1 MGDREKSKWK
11 STCIIIVI
19 TFLITPL
26 IGFGA
31 TQNVTELPENVTLVE
46 NVPEFN
52 EPQPENITDIPE
64 PIITILSEPEDITN
78 ITEPIITIL
87 SELEDVTNITAPIIT
102 ILSPENT
109 TYTTTLIGLN
119 YTINKPTD
127 WVGYSL
133 NGADNVTITGNIT
146 FYAPGGLNRLV
157 LYAADTAG
165 NSGAAEVQFNVN
177 VTDSLGIRPKLSAK
191 KDFFAVDEEPA
202 FTFEYKT
209 FNKSFIK
216 NASAQ
221 TFNESFI
228 GSISESE
235 SGIAALGEPQKAF
248 KRWKTANETIEAFVY
263 DYSGKLTDIV
273 PEIERIQEGTFE
285 IKLLKERAFRAGVY
299 KLEVELVQDERVYVV
314 EKEFPWGL
322 ISLNTRKSIYKPGET
337 AEFIIVVLDEEGH
350 SVCDANISMIVTNP
364 NDEKTGYCT
373 CAGTILPGDECGLYT
388 AEYLTEVEGN
398 HTVNVTASIGGVD
411 VSFET
416 NFSVQQNYE
425 FDIIREAQ
433 SKIDPTKQDWFNVK
447 IDIESFTDARS
458 ITLKEFVP
466 AEFEISTTDATTV
479 LGEDDTK
486 TITWKKDLIDG
497 NTSVSYSY
505 SVPHVWP
512 YLYALGPV
520 EIEYNG
526 NTFTEARAWYV
537 AVDPTVKATSIE
549 KYYFTLGVGVT
560 SAYTPFAGDQTGV
573 NAVPFATAN
582 LFDTEA
588 STSTADSFD
597 RNLPDIYFNST
608 GVIVERNSGTN
619 SGINVSVS
627 VLEFSPSSVKVQT
640 GTFNLPASNISTTS
654 SIGESVIISNSALI
668 FYYKSTDTNDDYTD
682 NAVRGTITGV
692 NQLTFDVN
700 AATAT
705 GIKSGHWYVF
715 ESLDGAFTVQNTTL
729 TFASAAT
736 TATGT
741 INSVQQNKTF
751 LIASYITSETSDD
764 PRDGSLWVNLTNSTT
779 ITGTRLGTPSA
790 TITATVYAITF
801 SGSENVQ
808 RGYFSYSAGTGTDS
822 DTIAAVDLDRAM
834 PWNPVLTG
842 RMADDSTSAA
852 KESAFQLVNLTN
864 STTVQGT
871 RAETTG
877 NAEGGWEVI
886 EWIINKV
893 PTTPTSITCNGGS
906 CNVTVDTPAVLQAS
920 GSTDADSDEITYFIE
935 ASLNNITTVQDTTNV
950 QVTPEDP
957 NIAATGGTTTE
968 SGGYTF
974 HTFTSSGT
982 FQVTSGSGNVELLVV
997 GGGAGGGTGG
1007 TAGRGGGGAGG
1018 IVYSSAFP
1026 VSTGSYT
1033 VTVGGGGAPGADTSS
1048 TSGNGVNSSF
1058 NTLVAIG
1065 GGGAGPHATAGTAG
1079 GSGGGGS
1086 GYSGEAG
1093 GAGLQPGSASGGYGN
1108 AGGASYNGGAAPGR
1122 QGGGGGAG
1130 AAGQNGQST
1139 SGGNGGVG
1147 LQFSQFASV
1156 GGSPA
1161 GWFGGGGGGGASSG
1175 QGAGSGGQGGGGA
1188 GSSSGV
1194 GTSGTPNT
1202 GGGGGGAIS
1211 TGGSGGSGIV
1221 IVRYPTGG
1229 GKTSN
1234 DTNTTAT
1241 TYQDVDSNY
1250 ILINNITVKV
1260 EVDSYN
1266 PEASVQQS
1274 TNDPDLYL
1282 EMYNGSAWIG
1292 IGEFH
1297 LNESYTGDTLN
1308 TTNANFSLTTT
1319 DSTILTAWQTSTNQD
1334 LRIKGIYMDYY
1345 NATTIDEINYT
1356 NVWVTINGTSW
1367 TEIGNHSESTTL
1379 DWDTTDIAEQTCI
1392 DLRARAIDLAGSNT
1406 YSDYYT
1412 KGCCLNISHEAPTYS
1427 NDQDDSGGSVNEGT
1441 KVNVSVYWDDDV
1453 ALSKGILRTNKTG
1466 TWQNETPWN
1475 DFTATPQW
1483 FNTTIDTS
1491 GCGGGT
1497 ICWVQWAN
1505 DTSDNWNTSM
1515 STTAHCFNV
1524 IEVDSTPPLI
1534 TDENLNRT
1542 ELNTGET
1549 IRLNATTSDPESDVT
1564 SVEFSIKYSNGT
1576 SANFSAT
1583 EISTNYWEY
1592 NFSDTAQPGQYN
1604 WTDTYATSAGGTN
1617 HTTPSL
1623 TFIVYDITPPVPS
1636 NMSTNETAAGSPCLF
1651 SAYWTDNVGLAN
1663 YTFAWNDTGEW
1674 VNDSVVDF
1682 SGTGNWSNVT
1692 KPLNSTPKTIGWRI
1706 YANDTSG
1713 NRNDTGI
1720 QLLTLKDATKPVPS
1734 NISTNATAAKR
1745 PCLFSVYWTDNVGL
1759 ANYTFAW
1766 NDTGEWVN
1774 ESAVNF
1780 SGTGNWSNVTKPLN
1794 STLKTIG
1801 WRIYANDTSGNQNDT
1816 GIQLLTIQVNEAPTT
1831 PTSITCDGGD
1841 CDVNI
1846 DTGVTLNASGS
1857 TDPDGDEI
1865 TYFIEATLVNA
1876 TIVQNTTDISL
1887 TAKGSGE
1894 ISKAGTDTSTSSNTL
1909 TGLSWSHTLVSG
1921 TDRMVVVM
1929 IAWENA
1935 NINTAVS
1942 GVTYGGH
1949 AMTQASAEASGNT
1962 GSGYEAACQI
1972 WYILEANLPSDG
1984 AKTVNVT
1991 MTGTAS
1997 SLENDAIA
2005 MQFNGV
2011 AQSGTVEQSD
2021 ADGATSGTTITS
2033 TISPSENSWVL
2044 SCFKAGNVVDVAQNE
2059 GQTEVLE
2066 FDDASST
2073 SSYAE
2078 YGPATGSET
2087 SFSSTFTGTINRHAR
2102 AAASF
2107 VSATGTSSETNT
2119 TTTTYDD
2126 VDSNYYSTINITVK
2140 VEVDSYN
2147 PEASVQQATNDPDL
2161 YLELY
2166 NGSAWIGIGEF
2177 HLNETYTGDSLDT
2190 TNHNFSLTTTDST
2203 ILTAWQTSTNQ
2214 DLRIKGIYMD
2224 YYNSTTIDEINY
2236 TNVWVTINSKNW
2248 TEIGNHSES
2257 TTLDWNTTDIA
2268 ELMCINLRARAIDLA
2283 GSNTYSDYY
2292 TKECCLNIYRWN
2304 DCNVTWISPSD
2315 PSEYTLGNTITLTC
2329 LVRDATT
2336 SAPIENYPVHFYN
2349 RTDGVTYEFG
2359 VNYTNSSGY
2368 AVMDWATTG
2377 VAEGWYYPKGNITD
2391 NATLL
2396 YHATAP
2402 YEANTSINL
2411 SYVKT
2416 LEIRNQAAS
2425 QGITSINVSGSGGET
2440 IINPYNDVDGSGSAQ
2455 NTGTTTPVVTIYNPP
2470 SSTEYKIWLKVE
2482 GGTGWDYIVTDEK
2495 FNVTADGT
2503 DPGDVSTW
2511 TSLRLGG
2518 SWGTFVDTGE
2528 TVAQGT
2534 YKDLYL
2540 AFLLNG
2546 SGTGNATISVL
2557 GEVA

>member
-1 MGDREKSKWK
+1 MGREKSKWK

-52 EPQPENITDIPE
+52 EPQPENITNIPE
-64 PIITILSEPEDITN
+64 PIT
-78 ITEPIITIL
+78 TIL

-102 ILSPENT
+102 IRSPENT
-109 TYTTTLIGLN
+109 TYATTLIGLN

-133 NGADNVTITGNIT
+133 NGANNVTITGNIT
-146 FYAPGGLNRLV
+146 FYAPGGLNHLV

-165 NSGAAEVQFNVN
+165 NSGTAEVQFNVN
-177 VTDSLGIRPKLSAK
+177 VTDSLGITPKLSAK

-322 ISLNTRKSIYKPGET
+322 VSLNTRKSIYKPGET
-337 AEFIIVVLDEEGH
+337 AEFVIVVLDEEGH

-373 CAGTILPGDECGLYT
+373 CAGTILPGEECGLYT
-388 AEYLTEVEGN
+388 ANYLTEVEGN
-398 HTVNVTASIGGVD
+398 HTVNITAKIGVREINRTWHESKKNHDDKSGCPCQCEEE
-411 VSFET
+411 SGEAGESESCGYFEYEYEDILV
-416 NFSVQQNYE
+416 NFSTYFLVKEDYE
-425 FDIIREAQ
+425 FDIVREAQ
-433 SKIDPTKQDWFNVK
+433 SKIDPKKQDWSDVT
-447 IDIESFTDARS
+447 IDIESFTDAHS
-458 ITLKEFVP
+458 ITIKEFVP

-486 TITWKKDLIDG
+486 TITWKKDLIG
-497 NTSVSYSY
+497 GKTSVNYSY
-505 SVPHVWP
+505 SVPPVWP

-526 NTFTEARAWYV
+526 NTFMEARAWYV
-537 AVDPTVKATSIE
+537 AVDPEEMFWDLFPSTTLNATNWPVTDLSPTVKAPNRCTICEPSDPYILE
-549 KYYFTLGVGVT
+549 LNNQDGVT
-560 SAYTPFAGDQTGV
+560 SKAID
-573 NAVPFATAN
+573 
-582 LFDTEA
+582 L
-588 STSTADSFD
+588 
-597 RNLPDIYFNST
+597 
-608 GVIVERNSGTN
+608 SGYKN
-619 SGINVSVS
+619 INVS
-627 VLEFSPSSVKVQT
+627 FWYCQYCGANSPEAGEMISLWYNASNGSWVKIWELDGGTNQNFYFKNITLTDAAHTGFKLKFNTTASSGEADQYEIDDVKVEAE
-640 GTFNLPASNISTTS
+640 LA
-654 SIGESVIISNSALI
+654 
-668 FYYKSTDTNDDYTD
+668 
-682 NAVRGTITGV
+682 
-692 NQLTFDVN
+692 N
-700 AATAT
+700 AA
-705 GIKSGHWYVF
+705 
-715 ESLDGAFTVQNTTL
+715 
-729 TFASAAT
+729 
-736 TATGT
+736 
-741 INSVQQNKTF
+741 
-751 LIASYITSETSDD
+751 
-764 PRDGSLWVNLTNSTT
+764 
-779 ITGTRLGTPSA
+779 
-790 TITATVYAITF
+790 
-801 SGSENVQ
+801 
-808 RGYFSYSAGTGTDS
+808 
-822 DTIAAVDLDRAM
+822 
-834 PWNPVLTG
+834 
-842 RMADDSTSAA
+842 
-852 KESAFQLVNLTN
+852 
-864 STTVQGT
+864 
-871 RAETTG
+871 
-877 NAEGGWEVI
+877 
-886 EWIINKV
+886 
-893 PTTPTSITCNGGS
+893 PTTPTNITCNGGS
-906 CNVTVDTPAVLQAS
+906 CNVTVDSSAVLQAS
-920 GSTDADSDEITYFIE
+920 GSTDADGDDITYFIE
-935 ASLNNITTVQDTTNV
+935 ASLKNITTVQDTTNV
-950 QVTPEDP
+950 QVTLEDP

-968 SGGYTF
+968 TGGYKF

-1122 QGGGGGAG
+1122 QGGGAGAG

-1194 GTSGTPNT
+1194 GTSGTANT
-1202 GGGGGGAIS
+1202 GGGGGGATS

-1229 GKTSN
+1229 GTSN
-1234 DTNTTAT
+1234 ETNTSAT
-1241 TYQDVDSNY
+1241 TYNDVDSNY

-1260 EVDSYN
+1260 EVDSYD
-1266 PEASVQQS
+1266 PAASVKQS
-1274 TNDPDLYL
+1274 TKDPDLYL

-1297 LNESYTGDTLN
+1297 LNDSYIGDTLN

-1334 LRIKGIYMDYY
+1334 LRIKGIYMDWY
-1345 NATTIDEINYT
+1345 NSTTIDEINYT

-1367 TEIGNHSESTTL
+1367 TAIGNHSASSNFTWNTTG
-1379 DWDTTDIAEQTCI
+1379 IAEQTCI

-1406 YSDYYT
+1406 YSAYYT
-1412 KGCCLNISHEAPTYS
+1412 KGCCLNIGHEAPTYS

-1505 DTSDNWNTSM
+1505 DTSNNWNTSM
-1515 STTAHCFNV
+1515 STTAHCFTV

-1564 SVEFSIKYSNGT
+1564 SIEFSIKYSNGT

-1592 NFSDTAQPGQYN
+1592 NFSDTSQPGQYN

-1674 VNDSVVDF
+1674 VNDSIVDF

-1713 NRNDTGI
+1713 NLNDTGI

-1745 PCLFSVYWTDNVGL
+1745 PCLFSAYWTDNVGL

-1801 WRIYANDTSGNQNDT
+1801 WRIYANDTSGNLNDT
-1816 GIQLLTIQVNEAPTT
+1816 GIQLLTIQANEAPTT

-1841 CDVNI
+1841 CDINI

-1857 TDPDGDEI
+1857 TDPDGDAI
-1865 TYFIEATLVNA
+1865 TYVIEALLQNV
-1876 TIVQNTTDISL
+1876 TIVENTTDINLIASGGGFITSIESCPIQIANPATSNTYTL
-1887 TAKGSGE
+1887 TKGQNASNVVPFSSYYISTVATTADDYSAYVHDITISGSTVTATRNDAGGATIDLQLYLVE
-1894 ISKAGTDTSTSSNTL
+1894 FNPNQVRVQNGTFSMSGTSTTASIPISVNQSKSFLIFYYKSADTAVQQPEFNVRGYFSANNQLTFTRGAGTGTTSGHWYVVEDLGNNFNVQAKDITL
-1909 TGLSWSHTLVSG
+1909 TG
-1921 TDRMVVVM
+1921 
-1929 IAWENA
+1929 A
-1935 NINTAVS
+1935 
-1942 GVTYGGH
+1942 
-1949 AMTQASAEASGNT
+1949 ASNT
-1962 GSGYEAACQI
+1962 GTLSPAVQMNKTMLVGSYQGGSSDDVIHGSVGAYLSSTTQVTVIRGGTTSNIASTVYAITFTGDEYVQRASQAFTTSQSALSAPLDALDYSNAIASSAMRLTDDGRVTSG
-1972 WYILEANLPSDG
+1972 
-1984 AKTVNVT
+1984 
-1991 MTGTAS
+1991 GTAS
-1997 SLENDAIA
+1997 SDNPDPKVRLVLDDGNDEIDFTRSINGGNDA
-2005 MQFNGV
+2005 
-2011 AQSGTVEQSD
+2011 
-2021 ADGATSGTTITS
+2021 
-2033 TISPSENSWVL
+2033 
-2044 SCFKAGNVVDVAQNE
+2044 VVDW
-2059 GQTEVLE
+2059 EVINFSTGGGE
-2066 FDDASST
+2066 SS
-2073 SSYAE
+2073 SSD
-2078 YGPATGSET
+2078 
-2087 SFSSTFTGTINRHAR
+2087 
-2102 AAASF
+2102 
-2107 VSATGTSSETNT
+2107 TNT
-2119 TTTTYDD
+2119 TETTYND
-2126 VDSNYYSTINITVK
+2126 VDSDYDIINNIAVK

-2161 YLELY
+2161 YLEMY

-2177 HLNETYTGDSLDT
+2177 HLNDSYTGDTLNT
-2190 TNHNFSLTTTDST
+2190 TNANFSLTTTYSS

-2304 DCNVTWISPSD
+2304 DCNVTWISPPD

-2349 RTDGVTYEFG
+2349 RTDSTVTYDFG

-2377 VAEGWYYPKGNITD
+2377 VAEEGWYYPKCNITD

-2411 SYVKT
+2411 SYIKT

-2511 TSLRLGG
+2511 TSLRLEG
-2518 SWGTFVDTGE
+2518 SWGTFVDTRE
-2528 TVAQGT
+2528 KVAQGT